1 MTTEKAPSLSGT
13 LKADIDAIQSIE
25 SVPTILETVSAITGL
40 RFVCIAR
47 VTRDSWTT
55 CAVLDKLG
63 FGLKV
68 GDGLDVASTLC
79 DEGRDTQKAIVI
91 DKVSE
96 DALYCNHHTPRMY
109 GFESYISIPVYRPN
123 GEYFGTLCGLD
134 PLPAKLKN
142 TAVISSMSMFAQLLS
157 MQLDAENKHAV
168 TRQDLS
174 DEREAAELR
183 EKFVAVLGHDV
194 RNPLGA
200 IINGANILLHQDL
213 PPQSVKVVEMM
224 QRSAVRIATMI
235 DDVVDFARGKMGGG
249 IQLQWKS
256 ESDLSGML
264 QQVVAELQSAYP
276 QRTIEADIASP
287 LPLHCDA
294 PRLAQ
299 LFSNLLKNALV
310 HGDPAQPVTV
320 QARRTEAVFELGI
333 GNHGPNIAAERIPE
347 LFKPFSR
354 DEAKASG
361 LGLGLFIVDEIA
373 RAHGGRIHAVSQGGL
388 TRFQFSLP
396 LAPHAASAS

>member
-1 MTTEKAPSLSGT
+1 MTTDNLAYLNGNVQ
-13 LKADIDAIQSIE
+13 ADINAIQAME

-47 VTRDSWTT
+47 VTCDSWTN

-68 GDGLDVASTLC
+68 GDGLDVGTTLC
-79 DEGRDTQKAIVI
+79 NEVRDTQKAIVI

-96 DALYCNHHTPRMY
+96 DPVYCDHHTPRMY

-142 TAVISSMSMFAQLLS
+142 TAVISSMTLFARLLS
-157 MQLDAENKHAV
+157 LQLQAENTLAE
-168 TRQDLS
+168 TRHELTH
-174 DEREAAELR
+174 ERENAELR

-200 IINGANILLHQDL
+200 IVNGAEALLREDL
-213 PPQSVKVVEMM
+213 PPRASGLVEMM
-224 QRSAVRIATMI
+224 KRSAVRIATMI
-235 DDVVDFARGKMGGG
+235 DDVVDFAHGKMGGG
-249 IQLQWKS
+249 IPLQCSQEK
-256 ESDLSGML
+256 DVTGML
-264 QQVVAELQSAYP
+264 EQVVAELQSAYP
-276 QRTIEADIASP
+276 LRQIVVDIQSP
-287 LPLHCDA
+287 LPLHCDG
-294 PRLAQ
+294 PRLGQ

-310 HGDPAQPVTV
+310 HGDPQRPVTV
-320 QARRTEAVFELGI
+320 KARHTGSALELSVS
-333 GNHGPNIAAERIPE
+333 NHGPDIPPE
-347 LFKPFSR
+347 KLEHLFQPFWR
-354 DEAKASG
+354 DSNSLSTG

-373 RAHGGRIHAVSQGGL
+373 RAHGGRIHVDSQDER
-388 TRFQFSLP
+388 TTFSLRLP
-396 LAPHAASAS
+396 A

>member
-1 MTTEKAPSLSGT
+1 GRSKGWKSGRIPRIVSFQRNLPMTTEKAPSLSGA
-13 LKADIDAIQSIE
+13 LQSDIDAIQSIE

-79 DEGRDTQKAIVI
+79 DEVRDTEKAIVI

-109 GFESYISIPVYRPN
+109 GFESYISIPVYRPS

-157 MQLDAENKHAV
+157 MQLDAENKHAI

-174 DEREAAELR
+174 DERDAAELR
-183 EKFVAVLGHDV
+183 DKFVAVLGHDV

-249 IQLQWKS
+249 IQLQWQS

-264 QQVVAELQSAYP
+264 QQVVEELQSAYP
-276 QRTIEADIASP
+276 QRSIEADIASP

-294 PRLAQ
+294 SRLAQ
-299 LFSNLLKNALV
+299 LFSNLLKNA
-310 HGDPAQPVTV
+310 
-320 QARRTEAVFELGI
+320 
-333 GNHGPNIAAERIPE
+333 
-347 LFKPFSR
+347 
-354 DEAKASG
+354 
-361 LGLGLFIVDEIA
+361 
-373 RAHGGRIHAVSQGGL
+373 
-388 TRFQFSLP
+388 
-396 LAPHAASAS
+396 